1 MRNYIEYEYFTLDD
15 LVGDDYITTGDVIRN
30 LQEVYEDIMDTQAPR
45 FELEVE
51 NLWAQYI
58 MPTYFDSYV
67 FRIDITG
74 AYNYDDRHA
83 KINRA
88 SSKWILQF
96 VALINTTKNKYIP
109 LIKEF
114 EANSAKLMDKISTK
128 STARF
133 NDTPQ
138 IEGDLSGVE
147 FTTNITVSEN
157 ESDGATVAVRLAEVK
172 AAWENIY
179 YQWMREF
186 HGLFIEA

>member
-1 MRNYIEYEYFTLDD
+1 MRNYIEYEYITLDTMS
-15 LVGDDYITTGDVIRN
+15 GTDYVTEGDVVSLRD
-30 LQEVYEDIMDTQAPR
+30 LYEDIIGKQAPR
-45 FELEVE
+45 WDIQIET
-51 NLWAQYI
+51 LWQEYI
-58 MPTYFDSYV
+58 FPTYFDSCVYRFEATNDSAERSV
-67 FRIDITG
+67 RM
-74 AYNYDDRHA
+74 R
-83 KINRA
+83 KA
-88 SSKWILQF
+88 SHKWIFQLI
-96 VALINTTKNKYIP
+96 ALINTTKNKYVP

-114 EANSAKLMDKISTK
+114 EANSANLMNKISTK